1 MSVSIVLSFLSGGD
15 TSSIYAHSCH
25 RYRRVR
31 DPWLLFPDVYQ
42 PTRQPQVRLCGWLSQ
57 GGVDSCSHGSTR
69 CWQDPATGR
78 CKATEGRPD
87 LLFAHKTDIR
97 KISLDR
103 LNMENIGGD
112 TRCSVVSLMCGKEQ
126 STRSSCALDY
136 AYKAGLLFWS
146 DVMDE
151 KIYSARIGSGDQS
164 RHPLGE

>member
-1 MSVSIVLSFLSGGD
+1 M
-15 TSSIYAHSCH
+15 
-25 RYRRVR
+25 R
-31 DPWLLFPDVYQ
+31 DPRVLFADVYQ
-42 PTRQPQVRLCGWLSQ
+42 PTRQPQVRLCRRLPQ
-57 GGVDSCSHGSTR
+57 GGVDRWSHISSR
-69 CWQDPATGR
+69 CCQDPATGR

-103 LNMENIGGD
+103 LNMENIGGN
-112 TRCSVVSLMCGKEQ
+112 TRCSVAAPRYRKGQ

-151 KIYSARIGSGDQS
+151 KIYSARFGSGDQS
-164 RHPLGE
+164 SVPSRVTPPARPQQDGGGGLGGGDG